1 MIYADFTSN
10 FSEKILGRKIQKELY
25 SSKYQKHSIAKN

>member
-10 FSEKILGRKIQKELY
+10 FSQKILGRKIQKELY
-25 SSKYQKHSIAKN
+25 SGKYLKHSIAIN